1 MIQVCAE
8 RSFDLNS
15 KNNDTNVV
23 LILEGNQTI
32 NKILIMKTSK
42 SLFSAEFH
50 PGEFIREEFLQAG
63 GQSIFQFA
71 MAMEISEKMAC
82 EIIVGQQTIT
92 PLIAERLA
100 RVYGI
105 NSQYWLDMQATYDTR
120 KKLEGLHSN

>member
-1 MIQVCAE
+1 M
-8 RSFDLNS
+8 NS
-15 KNNDTNVV
+15 RNNDGSVG
-23 LILEGNQTI
+23 LILGKNQTI
-32 NKILIMKTSK
+32 NKILSMKISK
-42 SLFSAEFH
+42 SLFSSEFH

-82 EIIVGQQTIT
+82 EIIVGQQAIT

-105 NSQYWLDMQATYDTR
+105 KSQYWLDMQATYDTK